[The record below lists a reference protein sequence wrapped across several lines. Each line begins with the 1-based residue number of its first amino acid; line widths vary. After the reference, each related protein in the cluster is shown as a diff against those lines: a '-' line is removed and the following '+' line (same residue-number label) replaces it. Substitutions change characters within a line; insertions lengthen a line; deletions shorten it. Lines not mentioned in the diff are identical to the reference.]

1 MNITT
6 KQLRQ
11 IIKEEFENLMGE
23 NNIFDNIRKKKEYCK
38 KNPSASKCKKE
49 DRPSAKNWKKA
60 TKNEEVT
67 DEEEKEL
74 AKIKDE
80 LKGASKMHK
89 SQSDRIKKITANE
102 NKKNCGCGQDPC
114 KTYGVQKEAD
124 LRNTRDT
131 YGDEVV
137 KRNKKTFN
145 NALVEDELEEKK
157 KKKKACKPS
166 KGKRYAERGSDGKC
180 RSYGQA
186 GKSKKG
192 GDRIQPGTAKGHAYC
207 ARSAEI
213 PKCDD
218 PPCPNDLSR
227 KKWHCK
233 GKRSD
238 PD

>member
-1 MNITT
+1 MKITREEL
-6 KQLRQ
+6 QQ
-11 IIKEEFENLMGE
+11 IVKEELEAVIGE
-23 NNIFDNIRKKKEYCK
+23 KKGSKRQRKKKGIDGKACWKGHRYDGTEDGED
-38 KNPSASKCKKE
+38 KCVKMK
-49 DRPSAKNWKKA
+49 
-60 TKNEEVT
+60 EEVT
-67 DEEEKEL
+67 DEEEEEL
-74 AKIKDE
+74 EDITGE
-80 LKGASKMHK
+80 LENASKMHK
-89 SQSDRIKKITANE
+89 GQADRIDDILK
-102 NKKNCGCGQDPC
+102 
-114 KTYGVQKEAD
+114 
-124 LRNTRDT
+124 
-131 YGDEVV
+131 
-137 KRNKKTFN
+137 
-145 NALVEDELEEKK
+145 EDELEEKK
-157 KKKKACKPS
+157 KKKKACKPT

-207 ARSAEI
+207 ARSAKI